1 MEWFAVMRHY
11 GGPTRLLDW
20 TYSFWIALYFAL
32 EKADH
37 NNTCALWALD
47 VIGFKNLVQESIPEL
62 KNILAEGSN
71 IPKEFDFILDSKNKT
86 GVWHVNPFRLNERFI
101 YSKAFSFFRST

>member
-1 MEWFAVMRHY
+1 MEWLAVMRHY

-47 VIGFKNLVQESIPEL
+47 VRWLKKRVQESIPEL
-62 KNILAEGSN
+62 KDILDEGSN
-71 IPKEFDFILDSKNKT
+71 TPKEFDFILDSKNKT
-86 GVWHVNPFRLNERFI
+86 GIWPVNPFRLNERL
-101 YSKAFSFFRST
+101 